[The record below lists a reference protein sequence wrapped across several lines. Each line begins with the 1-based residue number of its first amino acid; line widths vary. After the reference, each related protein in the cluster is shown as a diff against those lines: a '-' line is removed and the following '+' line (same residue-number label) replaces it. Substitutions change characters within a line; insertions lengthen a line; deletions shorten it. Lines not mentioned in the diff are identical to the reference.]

1 MQVIPDD
8 DHNSEKATKQCT
20 VNNVI
25 AGTLWNVK
33 SVEKYL
39 TQRDSQRHSYYVV
52 RKYFNVFMH
61 IFMSDNTG
69 KKITNNAQYL
79 TRL

>member
-8 DHNSEKATKQCT
+8 NHNSEKATKQCT

-39 TQRDSQRHSYYVV
+39 TQRDSQRHS
-52 RKYFNVFMH
+52 
-61 IFMSDNTG
+61 
-69 KKITNNAQYL
+69 
-79 TRL
+79 